1 MLSAFRHAVSPGT
14 ERMYQ
19 QKSWL
24 QTVVAKRNLHF
35 CFMLSVPFYPTSWPQ
50 PCFSFKSLCINEGL
64 SFHRLC
70 WHSCQRSTCEWG
82 GPGLSSG
89 LSQHKYFLQMLGTTR
104 KWFNAVDAHKKSE
117 NPLWGAWSSRQD
129 LHFFLARFG
138 KKSLLRSSQYP
149 FVLLS
154 LLSLTAFF
162 FFKSFFIRMQ
172 KSTVFISFFI
182 TCSGFGKPPAPQYSG
197 FLDAGSAEPGTKLH
211 YWFALA
217 DVTASDK
224 PVVLWLSL
232 IKNSCRNADRCKS

>member
-129 LHFFLARFG
+129 LHFYFG
-138 KKSLLRSSQYP
+138 KIWKEESPKIFSVSFCSP
-149 FVLLS
+149 S

-162 FFKSFFIRMQ
+162 LKIFF
-172 KSTVFISFFI
+172 
-182 TCSGFGKPPAPQYSG
+182 Y
-197 FLDAGSAEPGTKLH
+197 
-211 YWFALA
+211 
-217 DVTASDK
+217 
-224 PVVLWLSL
+224 
-232 IKNSCRNADRCKS
+232 